1 VWQAANNNPLA
12 LLDVARGCLST
23 YHVLQL
29 PDKGKLVIKFKA
41 TQPVVYQDDALTDVE
56 FKTM

>member
-1 VWQAANNNPLA
+1 MIWIT
-12 LLDVARGCLST
+12 VAYPPYPT
-23 YHVLQL
+23 LQL
-29 PDKGKLVIKFKA
+29 PDKGKLMIKFKA